1 MDGKAEGTAGPGGRW
16 GEDHGSV
23 AFIVQNAFCDA
34 VQTSVTMEAAD
45 VPTDPA
51 PASHVLL

>member
-16 GEDHGSV
+16 GEDHGFV
-23 AFIVQNAFCDA
+23 AFIVRNAFCDA

-45 VPTDPA
+45 VPTDPT
-51 PASHVLL
+51 PASHVLF